1 MRVLQLKEVTEVIV
15 CRFFFLKEN
24 LAENLVIVGP
34 IRLLSVVQEMFSETA
49 EIVAKLV
56 WP

>member
-1 MRVLQLKEVTEVIV
+1 MSVD
-15 CRFFFLKEN
+15 FFLKEN
-24 LAENLVIVGP
+24 LAENLVVVGP